1 MLKKIK
7 KYHALPKEERKLI
20 AHCLLWLMYSYLLVR
35 FIPLKCF
42 VNVLGEH
49 QKEAQS
55 ILNPEELAYLIRLQ
69 KNMRRL
75 KRNLPWNVKCFEEV
89 IAAKKLLK
97 KKAIKSTLYLG
108 VARNEEN
115 KLIAHAWL
123 KTDNRIVFGQNRQ
136 QKFTS
141 VAHYA

>member
-1 MLKKIK
+1 M
-7 KYHALPKEERKLI
+7 
-20 AHCLLWLMYSYLLVR
+20 
-35 FIPLKCF
+35 
-42 VNVLGEH
+42 LGEH

-55 ILNPEELAYLIRLQ
+55 ILNPEEKAYLTRLQ

-89 IAAKKLLK
+89 IAAKKLLEK
-97 KKAIKSTLYLG
+97 KDIKSTLYLG

-123 KTDNRIVFGQNRQ
+123 KTDNRIVFGQNVHHR
-136 QKFTS
+136 FTS
-141 VAHYA
+141 VGHYA